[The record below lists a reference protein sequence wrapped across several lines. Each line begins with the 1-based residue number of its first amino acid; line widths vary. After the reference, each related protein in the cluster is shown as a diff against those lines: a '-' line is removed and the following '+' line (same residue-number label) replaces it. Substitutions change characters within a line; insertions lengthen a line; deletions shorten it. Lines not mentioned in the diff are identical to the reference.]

1 MRIVYCLIVFIFI
14 LISPCLAKDVLFD
27 SPIEFMPK
35 NNCKFKEFCEKY
47 INDLEIEN
55 FIKQELSNDYVVV
68 SLDECLDVAL
78 KNNFNIEIKNHNYKS
93 SKYEYQNAL
102 SKFLPTLTTTSYIA
116 DYQGQILVGGVLN
129 DRFHETAISVNITA
143 EHKLTE
149 GGKQVFQAKA
159 AKYFQKS
166 KKHEFNFSKSNTIYL
181 TAKYYYEMLLAKI
194 EIEIYYRNLIERN
207 AQLAYAVSLEKSGFG
222 MMFDVVRSKNE
233 SAIAKAKL
241 LRALTNF
248 RISQTRL
255 AFVMGINVDTS
266 MMPCEQDIV
275 KIDYI
280 WK

>member
-14 LISPCLAKDVLFD
+14 LISPCLAKDVLLD

-129 DRFHETAISVNITA
+129 DRFHETAVSVNITA

-166 KKHEFNFSKSNTIYL
+166 KNRFSGPSPKRY
-181 TAKYYYEMLLAKI
+181 
-194 EIEIYYRNLIERN
+194 
-207 AQLAYAVSLEKSGFG
+207 
-222 MMFDVVRSKNE
+222 
-233 SAIAKAKL
+233 
-241 LRALTNF
+241 
-248 RISQTRL
+248 
-255 AFVMGINVDTS
+255 
-266 MMPCEQDIV
+266 
-275 KIDYI
+275 
-280 WK
+280 